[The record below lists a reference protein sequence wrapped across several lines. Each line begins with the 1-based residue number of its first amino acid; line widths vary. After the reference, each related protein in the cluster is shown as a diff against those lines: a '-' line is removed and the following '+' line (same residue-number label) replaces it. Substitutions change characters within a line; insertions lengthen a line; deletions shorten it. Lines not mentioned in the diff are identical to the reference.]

1 MSESALLAGSR
12 ESGSLSRACGLKIG
26 IFAPM
31 TGRRAGGP
39 ETYDMELVRGLAR
52 IDGTNQYTV
61 YCVND
66 AAVGRLEVG
75 RPNFRVHRLRP
86 SVRFVSI
93 PISLPL
99 ERLRRPV
106 DLLHCTFVAPPF
118 PMGRTLFSLLDL
130 SPFSHPQFYPPLIRL
145 RLTRLFSASIRKAE
159 AVLCISEFTRND
171 LLNRFNYPPDRAFV
185 THLGVDP
192 RYRPVTD
199 LHAVYAK
206 LQSYG
211 IEEPYIL
218 CVGKLQARKNTTGL
232 LRAFHLLKKQER
244 VPHKLLFVGR
254 KTWTSADVPPLVREL
269 GLEKDI
275 LHTGH
280 APDDDLPYFYN
291 GADALAY
298 PSLFEG
304 FGLPVVE
311 AMACGTPVVTSNV
324 TSLPE
329 VAGDAAILV
338 DPYNVEDIAGGLYR
352 AVSGGAFV
360 DEMRAKGL
368 ERARQF
374 TWESTARKTLEA
386 YQRFGAGGSS
396 S

>member
-1 MSESALLAGSR
+1 MSEPALL
-12 ESGSLSRACGLKIG
+12 SGVRWSDPLSRTSGLKIG

-39 ETYDMELVRGLAR
+39 ETYDMELVRGLSR
-52 IDGTNQYTV
+52 IDGTNQYTI

-66 AAVGRLEVG
+66 AAVERLETG
-75 RPNFRVHRLRP
+75 QPNFRVHQLRP

-99 ERLRRPV
+99 ERLKRPV

-145 RLTRLFSASIRKAE
+145 RLTRLFAASIRKAE

-192 RYRPVTD
+192 RYRPIADKHT
-199 LHAVYAK
+199 LQAK

-211 IEEPYIL
+211 INEPYIL
-218 CVGKLQARKNTTGL
+218 CVGKLQARKNTIGL
-232 LRAFHLLKKQER
+232 LRAFHMLKQQER
-244 VPHKLLFVGR
+244 IPHKLLFVGR
-254 KTWTSADVPPLVREL
+254 KTWTSSDVPPLVNEL
-269 GLEKDI
+269 DLNQHI

-338 DPYNVEDIAGGLYR
+338 DPYKVEDIAGGLHK
-352 AVSGGAFV
+352 ALSGGALV
-360 DEMRAKGL
+360 RDMRAKGL
-368 ERARQF
+368 ERARLF
-374 TWESTARKTLEA
+374 TWDSTARKTLEA
-386 YQRFGAGGSS
+386 YQRFGTLGACS
-396 S
+396 